1 MAWAQAGMA
10 FGPPV
15 LSAIGEIFGGG
26 AARKRKKQ
34 SYAEFERLGRKIEGG
49 IDPSA
54 ITSQMPMMMRA
65 MMPFINQ
72 AFGKGAAKFGS
83 RSGAAMGA
91 GMSGVH
97 KAVSVPMA
105 QQMSRL
111 PFANFQALQN
121 LARMRSSL
129 AG

>member
-1 MAWAQAGMA
+1 MWEAAAA
-10 FGPPV
+10 FGPP
-15 LSAIGEIFGGG
+15 LLKGIGKLFSGG
-26 AARKRKKQ
+26 AARRRKKG
-34 SYAEFERLGRKIEGG
+34 SYAHFERLGKKIERG

-65 MMPFINQ
+65 MMPVINQ
-72 AFGKGAAKFGS
+72 AFGRGAAKFGS
-83 RSGAAMGA
+83 RSGAALGA

-97 KAVSVPMA
+97 QAVTGPMA

-111 PFANFQALQN
+111 PFVNYEALQN

>member
-1 MAWAQAGMA
+1 MWEALAAV
-10 FGPPV
+10 GPS
-15 LSAIGEIFGGG
+15 LLKGIGSAVSGG
-26 AARKRKKQ
+26 AGRRRRKG
-34 SYAEFERLGRKIEGG
+34 SYAEFERLGKKVERG

-65 MMPFINQ
+65 MMPFINR
-72 AFGKGAAKFGS
+72 AFGRGAAKFGS

-97 KAVSVPMA
+97 QAVTQPMA

-111 PFANFQALQN
+111 PFVNFQALQN